1 MGHEMKQT
9 HGRFSMNSTT
19 VTRNN
24 TYQTK
29 IGKIKI
35 KKINPTYKWMWKA
48 TNKAVE
54 SEMKHFEH

>member
-29 IGKIKI
+29 NGKIIIKV
-35 KKINPTYKWMWKA
+35 KKINPTYK
-48 TNKAVE
+48 
-54 SEMKHFEH
+54 